1 MRFLF
6 DSFYFLQSDSLYLKV
21 T

>member
-6 DSFYFLQSDSLYLKV
+6 DSFYFPQSDSLYLKV